1 MTLLDLVSRLE
12 HPLALG
18 SFRNWIRLL
27 RESDSIEGRYLP
39 RALLVSLST
48 LLPSPLRLYE
58 RLRYSG
64 AVEATAIHPS
74 PVFIVGHWRT
84 GTTYLHHLL
93 SQDNSM
99 GHVST
104 FQAMAPGFCLAGER
118 TIKPLLARITQVV
131 YPTRVIDNV
140 PLAFDAPQEDE
151 FAVASLSPH
160 AFLHVFTFPRQ
171 ADYLFR
177 RNVLF
182 DGLSDRDIEEWT
194 KAYLG
199 VLRKATLRS
208 QGNRL
213 VLKSP
218 AGSAR
223 IRTLRQLFPDAKFI
237 HMCRN
242 PYDVFLS
249 TRWMHDT
256 VLPRSQLQTA
266 DPAQIEA
273 QVLRFYT
280 QLMQRFLADRV
291 LIPRENLVS
300 VKFEDLEAAPLDELR
315 RIYESL
321 ALPGFSEAEPAFRA
335 HIAGV
340 ADYQKNR
347 YDLTDA
353 DIAKVNQHWAFAF
366 EEWGYARL
374 EPAPS
379 LEADEAEGSKG
390 AAANS

>member
-12 HPLALG
+12 HPLAMG

-27 RESDSIEGRYLP
+27 RESDGVEGRYLP

-48 LLPSPLRLYE
+48 LLTSPLRLYE

-64 AVEATAIHPS
+64 AVERTAIHPS
-74 PVFIVGHWRT
+74 PIFIVGHWRT

-93 SQDNSM
+93 CEDNSM
-99 GHVST
+99 GYVST

-118 TIKPLLARITQVV
+118 TVKPLLAKITQVV
-131 YPTRVIDNV
+131 HPTRVIDNV

-151 FAVASLSPH
+151 FAVASLSPY

-171 ADYLFR
+171 ADDLFR

-182 DGLSDRDIEEWT
+182 DGLSTQAIEGWT
-194 KAYLG
+194 NVYLG
-199 VLRKATLRS
+199 VLRKATLRNG
-208 QGNRL
+208 GNRL

-223 IRTLRQLFPDAKFI
+223 IRALLQLFPDSRFI

-249 TRWMHDT
+249 TKWTHET
-256 VLPRSQLQTA
+256 VLSRSQLQAA
-266 DPAQIEA
+266 DPAQIEQ

-280 QLMQRFLADRV
+280 QLMQRFLADRT
-291 LIPRENLVS
+291 LIPAENLVS
-300 VKFEDLEAAPLDELR
+300 VRFEDLEAEPLDQLR

-321 ALPGFSEAEPAFRA
+321 ALPGFSDAEPGFRA
-335 HIAGV
+335 HIASV

-347 YDLTDA
+347 YELTDA
-353 DIAKVNQHWAFAF
+353 DIAKVNRHWAFAF
-366 EEWGYARL
+366 EEWGYTRL
-374 EPAPS
+374 RPAPCLGS
-379 LEADEAEGSKG
+379 DEAE
-390 AAANS
+390 